1 MSVSN
6 APTPRVTVLRP
17 DVNQSDT
24 ADDNTSVRP
33 RLLIVDDISDNRM
46 ILTRRF
52 QRRGFEV
59 VEAECGLTAIEL
71 IDKESFDLVLLDVMM
86 PGMDGIETLKRIRS
100 GNSASELPVIMV
112 TAKSESTNIVDALE
126 LGANDY
132 VTKPVDFA
140 VALARVNTQIS
151 RKRAVERVALANEE
165 LRKVN
170 EGLERR
176 VEERTSR
183 LIDANQRL
191 KVEIADREESQAR
204 SQYLAYHDSLT
215 GLGNRLLFKEQL
227 EEALKDVS
235 VASHP
240 LAVLFL
246 DLDGFKAVN
255 DTLGHSIGDLLL
267 KSVATK
273 LRDIL
278 PRTDRIARLGG
289 DEFAILQISAAQPG
303 SSIALAEKIIEV
315 VGQPNS
321 IDGHDVTVGASV
333 GIAVA
338 RPGDINTENFLKS
351 ADLAMYSAKSDGRG
365 TYRMFDPEMDAI
377 VQARRLLERDMRT
390 ALAQDGFRLFYQPL
404 VNLQTKKVT
413 AFEALMRWQHPERGM
428 VPPSDF
434 IPVAEEMGLIVQL
447 GEWALRQACAEATEW
462 PDEVCVSVNL
472 SPLQFSKGNLVSS
485 VMSALASA
493 GLPASRLELEITESV
508 LLEKSERNITILN
521 QLRDLGV
528 RISMD
533 DFGTGYS
540 SIGYLRSFP
549 FDKIKIDQSFVRDL
563 LVDEGSLAIVRAI
576 AGLGVS
582 FGMITTAEGV
592 ETEEQMRCL
601 NLEGCIEVQG
611 YLYSRPVPA
620 DEIAGGLASLNNRRL
635 LDLRDGLQTCVEI
648 VHSGTLR
655 GVRKGPASLIET
667 CKLNDVDPLAYH
679 RCLIGQPSNVTIRA
693 PRVGFLFVSV
703 FLE

>member
-24 ADDNTSVRP
+24 ADDSTSVRP
-33 RLLIVDDISDNRM
+33 RLLIVDDISDNRT

-52 QRRGFEV
+52 QRRGFDV

-100 GNSASELPVIMV
+100 RNSASELPVIMV

-462 PDEVCVSVNL
+462 PDGVCVSVNL

-620 DEIAGGLASLNNRRL
+620 DEIAGVLASLNNRRL
-635 LDLRDGLQTCVEI
+635 LDLRD
-648 VHSGTLR
+648 
-655 GVRKGPASLIET
+655 
-667 CKLNDVDPLAYH
+667 
-679 RCLIGQPSNVTIRA
+679 
-693 PRVGFLFVSV
+693 
-703 FLE
+703 

>member
-17 DVNQSDT
+17 DVNQFDA

-33 RLLIVDDISDNRM
+33 RLLIVDDISDNRT

-52 QRRGFEV
+52 QRRGFDV

-100 GNSASELPVIMV
+100 QNSASALPVIMV

-170 EGLERR
+170 EDLERR

-267 KSVATK
+267 KSVAAK

-462 PDEVCVSVNL
+462 PDGICVSVNL
-472 SPLQFSKGNLVSS
+472 SPLQFAKGNLVSS

-620 DEIAGGLASLNNRRL
+620 SEIVGVLASLENRRL
-635 LDLRDGLQTCVEI
+635 LDPRD
-648 VHSGTLR
+648 
-655 GVRKGPASLIET
+655 
-667 CKLNDVDPLAYH
+667 
-679 RCLIGQPSNVTIRA
+679 
-693 PRVGFLFVSV
+693 
-703 FLE
+703 

>member
-6 APTPRVTVLRP
+6 APTPRVTVLQP
-17 DVNQSDT
+17 EVNQSDT
-24 ADDNTSVRP
+24 TGGNASVRP
-33 RLLIVDDISDNRM
+33 RLLIVDDISDNRT

-52 QRRGFEV
+52 QRRGFDV
-59 VEAECGLTAIEL
+59 VEAECGLTALEL
-71 IDKESFDLVLLDVMM
+71 IDKHSFDLVLLDVMM
-86 PGMDGIETLKRIRS
+86 PGIDGIETLRRIRS
-100 GNSASELPVIMV
+100 RNSASALPVIMV
-112 TAKSESTNIVDALE
+112 TAKSESGNIVDALE

-140 VALARVNTQIS
+140 VALARVNTQIG
-151 RKRAVERVALANEE
+151 RKRAEEQVTLVNVELRRANED
-165 LRKVN
+165 
-170 EGLERR
+170 LERR

-191 KVEIADREESQAR
+191 KVEIADREESQAI

-235 VASHP
+235 VAPHP

-303 SSIALAEKIIEV
+303 SSIALAERIIEV
-315 VGQPNS
+315 IGQPCS

-338 RPGDINTENFLKS
+338 HPGDMNTENFLKS

-413 AFEALMRWQHPERGM
+413 VFEALMRWQHPERGM
-428 VPPSDF
+428 VPPSEF

-447 GEWALRQACAEATEW
+447 GEWALRQACAEATKW
-462 PDEVCVSVNL
+462 PDGICVSVNL
-472 SPLQFSKGNLVSS
+472 SPLQFSKGNLVST
-485 VMSALASA
+485 VVSALASA

-508 LLEKSERNITILN
+508 LLEKSERHITILN

-611 YLYSRPVPA
+611 YLYSKPVPA
-620 DEIAGGLASLNNRRL
+620 CQIAGVLENLDDRRL
-635 LDLRDGLQTCVEI
+635 Q
-648 VHSGTLR
+648 
-655 GVRKGPASLIET
+655 K
-667 CKLNDVDPLAYH
+667 DP
-679 RCLIGQPSNVTIRA
+679 RS
-693 PRVGFLFVSV
+693 
-703 FLE
+703 

>member
-6 APTPRVTVLRP
+6 VPTPRVTVLRAE
-17 DVNQSDT
+17 VNQSDM
-24 ADDNTSVRP
+24 ADGNTSVRP
-33 RLLIVDDISDNRM
+33 RLLIVDDISDNRA

-52 QRRGFEV
+52 QRRGFDV

-71 IDKESFDLVLLDVMM
+71 IDRESFDLILLDVMM

-100 GNSASELPVIMV
+100 RNSASALPVIMV
-112 TAKSESTNIVDALE
+112 TAKSESGNIVDALE

-151 RKRAVERVALANEE
+151 RKRAEEQVVSANEE
-165 LRKVN
+165 LRKAN
-170 EGLERR
+170 EDLERR

-191 KVEIADREESQAR
+191 KVEIADREESQAI
-204 SQYLAYHDSLT
+204 SQYLAHHDSLT

-235 VASHP
+235 IAPHP

-267 KSVATK
+267 KLVAAK

-278 PRTDRIARLGG
+278 PQTDRIARLGG
-289 DEFAILQISAAQPG
+289 DEFAILQISATQPG

-338 RPGDINTENFLKS
+338 CPGDMNTENFLKS

-365 TYRMFDPEMDAI
+365 TYRMFDPAMDATI
-377 VQARRLLERDMRT
+377 QARRLLERDMRT
-390 ALAQDGFRLFYQPL
+390 ALAQGGFRLFYQPL
-404 VNLQTKKVT
+404 VNLQTKNVT

-462 PDEVCVSVNL
+462 PNGICVSVNL

-563 LVDEGSLAIVRAI
+563 LVDKGSLAIVRAI

-582 FGMITTAEGV
+582 FGMTTTAEGV

-611 YLYSRPVPA
+611 YLYSEPVPA
-620 DEIAGGLASLNNRRL
+620 N
-635 LDLRDGLQTCVEI
+635 EI
-648 VHSGTLR
+648 VGVLERLARR
-655 GVRKGPASLIET
+655 GR
-667 CKLNDVDPLAYH
+667 N
-679 RCLIGQPSNVTIRA
+679 
-693 PRVGFLFVSV
+693 
-703 FLE
+703 

>member
-1 MSVSN
+1 M
-6 APTPRVTVLRP
+6 LRP
-17 DVNQSDT
+17 EVNPSDT
-24 ADDNTSVRP
+24 ADSNASIRP
-33 RLLIVDDISDNRM
+33 RLLIVDDISDNRT

-52 QRRGFEV
+52 QRHGFDV
-59 VEAECGLTAIEL
+59 VEAESGLTAIEL
-71 IDKESFDLVLLDVMM
+71 VETEAFDTVLLDVMM
-86 PGMDGIETLKRIRS
+86 PEMDGIETLKRIRS
-100 GNSASELPVIMV
+100 QKSASALPVIMV
-112 TAKSESTNIVDALE
+112 TARSESDNIVDALE

-140 VALARVNTQIS
+140 VALARVNTQVS
-151 RKRAVERVALANEE
+151 RKRAEQQVALANKE
-165 LRKVN
+165 LRRAN
-170 EGLERR
+170 EDLERR

-235 VASHP
+235 VTPHP

-255 DTLGHSIGDLLL
+255 DTLGHSFGDLLL

-273 LRDIL
+273 LRDLL
-278 PRTDRIARLGG
+278 PRTDRVARLGG

-303 SSIALAEKIIEV
+303 SSIALAEKIIEIV
-315 VGQPNS
+315 CQQSN

-333 GIAVA
+333 GIAIA
-338 RPGDINTENFLKS
+338 HPGSMSTENFLKS

-377 VQARRLLERDMRT
+377 VQARRILERDMRT
-390 ALAQDGFRLFYQPL
+390 ALVQNRFKLLYQPL

-413 AFEALMRWQHPERGM
+413 AFEALMRWHHPERGM
-428 VPPSDF
+428 VAPSEF
-434 IPVAEEMGLIVQL
+434 IPVAEEIGLIVQL
-447 GEWALRQACAEATEW
+447 GEWALRQACREAMGW
-462 PDEVCVSVNL
+462 PDYISVSVNL
-472 SPLQFSKGNLVSS
+472 SPLQFAKGNLVAT
-485 VMSALASA
+485 VMNALASS

-508 LLEKSERNITILN
+508 LLEKCERNIGILN

-540 SIGYLRSFP
+540 SIGYLRSFQ

-563 LVDEGSLAIVRAI
+563 LVDKGSLAIVRAI

-582 FGMITTAEGV
+582 FGMTTTAEGV

-611 YLYSRPVPA
+611 YLYSKPVPA
-620 DEIAGGLASLNNRRL
+620 EEINGLLESLADR
-635 LDLRDGLQTCVEI
+635 Q
-648 VHSGTLR
+648 SQ
-655 GVRKGPASLIET
+655 K
-667 CKLNDVDPLAYH
+667 K
-679 RCLIGQPSNVTIRA
+679 
-693 PRVGFLFVSV
+693 F
-703 FLE
+703 

>member
-1 MSVSN
+1 MSASN
-6 APTPRVTVLRP
+6 AQTPRITMLRP
-17 DVNQSDT
+17 EVNPSDT
-24 ADDNTSVRP
+24 ADSNASIRP
-33 RLLIVDDISDNRM
+33 RLLIVDDISDNRT

-52 QRRGFEV
+52 QRHGFDV
-59 VEAECGLTAIEL
+59 VEAESGLAAIEL
-71 IDKESFDLVLLDVMM
+71 VETEAFDTVLLDVMM
-86 PGMDGIETLKRIRS
+86 PEMDGIETLKRIRS
-100 GNSASELPVIMV
+100 QRSASALPVIMV
-112 TAKSESTNIVDALE
+112 TARSESDNIVDALE

-140 VALARVNTQIS
+140 VALARVNTQVS
-151 RKRAVERVALANEE
+151 RKRAEQQVASANKELRRANED
-165 LRKVN
+165 
-170 EGLERR
+170 LERR

-235 VASHP
+235 VTPHP

-255 DTLGHSIGDLLL
+255 DTLGHSFGDLLL

-273 LRDIL
+273 LRDLL
-278 PRTDRIARLGG
+278 PRTDRVARLGG

-303 SSIALAEKIIEV
+303 SSIALAEKIIEI
-315 VGQPNS
+315 VGQPSN

-333 GIAVA
+333 GIAIA
-338 RPGDINTENFLKS
+338 HPGSMSTENFLKS

-377 VQARRLLERDMRT
+377 VQARRILERDMRT
-390 ALAQDGFRLFYQPL
+390 ALVQNRFKLLYQPL

-413 AFEALMRWQHPERGM
+413 AFEALMRWHHPERGM
-428 VPPSDF
+428 VAPSEF
-434 IPVAEEMGLIVQL
+434 IPVAEEIGLIVQL
-447 GEWALRQACAEATEW
+447 GEWALRQACREAMGW
-462 PDEVCVSVNL
+462 PDYISVSVNL
-472 SPLQFSKGNLVSS
+472 SPLQFAKGNLVAT
-485 VMSALASA
+485 VMNALASS

-508 LLEKSERNITILN
+508 LLEKCERNIGILN

-540 SIGYLRSFP
+540 SIGYLRSFQ

-563 LVDEGSLAIVRAI
+563 LVDKGSLAIVRAI

-582 FGMITTAEGV
+582 FGMTTTAEGV

-611 YLYSRPVPA
+611 YLYSKPVPA
-620 DEIAGGLASLNNRRL
+620 EEINGLLESLANR
-635 LDLRDGLQTCVEI
+635 QSQKE
-648 VHSGTLR
+648 
-655 GVRKGPASLIET
+655 
-667 CKLNDVDPLAYH
+667 
-679 RCLIGQPSNVTIRA
+679 
-693 PRVGFLFVSV
+693 F
-703 FLE
+703 

>member
-1 MSVSN
+1 MA
-6 APTPRVTVLRP
+6 APQPIPQGVTLLRP
-17 DVNQSDT
+17 DAEASET
-24 ADDNTSVRP
+24 AEIKGNPSP
-33 RLLIVDDISDNRM
+33 RLLIVDDISDNRT

-59 VEAECGLTAIEL
+59 VEADSGYVAIEL
-71 IDKESFDLVLLDVMM
+71 ISRELFDLVLLDVMM
-86 PGMDGIETLKRIRS
+86 PGIDGIETLKRIRS
-100 GNSASELPVIMV
+100 QKSASALPVIMV
-112 TAKSESTNIVDALE
+112 TAKAESDNIVDALE

-151 RKRAVERVALANEE
+151 RKRAEQQVALANEE
-165 LRKVN
+165 LRKAN
-170 EGLERR
+170 EDLERR

-183 LIDANQRL
+183 LVDANQRL
-191 KVEIADREESQAR
+191 KVEIADRQESQAR

-235 VASHP
+235 VTPHP
-240 LAVLFL
+240 LAVIFL

-255 DTLGHSIGDLLL
+255 DTLGHSVGDLLL

-289 DEFAILQISAAQPG
+289 DEFAILQISATQPG
-303 SSIALAEKIIEV
+303 SSIALAEKIIEII
-315 VGQPNS
+315 GQPCS

-333 GIAVA
+333 GIAVSH
-338 RPGDINTENFLKS
+338 PGKMNTENFLKS

-377 VQARRLLERDMRT
+377 VQARRILERDMRT
-390 ALAQDGFRLFYQPL
+390 ALAQDDFRLFYQPL
-404 VNLQTKKVT
+404 VNLQTRRVT
-413 AFEALMRWQHPERGM
+413 AFEALMRWQHPVRGG
-428 VPPSDF
+428 VPPAEF

-447 GEWALRQACAEATEW
+447 GEWALRQACAEAVGW
-462 PDEVCVSVNL
+462 PDGICVSVNL
-472 SPLQFSKGNLVSS
+472 SPLQFAKGNLVST
-485 VMSALASA
+485 VVSALASS
-493 GLPASRLELEITESV
+493 GLPASRLELEITETV
-508 LLEKSERNITILN
+508 LLEKSDRNILILN
-521 QLRDLGV
+521 QLRKLGV

-563 LVDEGSLAIVRAI
+563 MVDEGSLAIVRAI

-582 FGMITTAEGV
+582 FGMTTTAEGV

-611 YLYSRPVPA
+611 YLYSKPVPA
-620 DEIAGGLASLNNRRL
+620 NEIIELLESLAS
-635 LDLRDGLQTCVEI
+635 
-648 VHSGTLR
+648 
-655 GVRKGPASLIET
+655 
-667 CKLNDVDPLAYH
+667 
-679 RCLIGQPSNVTIRA
+679 RA
-693 PRVGFLFVSV
+693 AKNFLS
-703 FLE
+703 

>member
-1 MSVSN
+1 
-6 APTPRVTVLRP
+6 
-17 DVNQSDT
+17 
-24 ADDNTSVRP
+24 
-33 RLLIVDDISDNRM
+33 
-46 ILTRRF
+46 LTRRF
-52 QRRGFEV
+52 ERRGFEI
-59 VEAECGLTAIEL
+59 VEAEGGLAAIEL
-71 IDKESFDLVLLDVMM
+71 IDEQSFDLVLLDVMM
-86 PGMDGIETLKRIRS
+86 PGIDGIETLRRIRS
-100 GNSASELPVIMV
+100 RKSASMLPVIMV
-112 TAKSESTNIVDALE
+112 TAKSESDNIVDALE

-151 RKRAVERVALANEE
+151 RRRAEQEVAAANEE
-165 LRKVN
+165 LRKAN
-170 EGLERR
+170 EDLERR
-176 VEERTSR
+176 VEERTRR

-227 EEALKDVS
+227 EEALKDLS
-235 VASHP
+235 VTPHP

-255 DTLGHSIGDLLL
+255 DTLGHSIGDSLL
-267 KSVATK
+267 KSVAIK
-273 LRDIL
+273 LRDLL

-289 DEFAILQISAAQPG
+289 DEFAILQISASQPA
-303 SSIALAEKIIEV
+303 SSIALAEKIIEI
-315 VGQPNS
+315 VGHPCS
-321 IDGHDVTVGASV
+321 IEGHDVTVGASV

-338 RPGDINTENFLKS
+338 HPGEMNAEGFLKS

-365 TYRMFDPEMDAI
+365 TYRMFDPEMDAV
-377 VQARRLLERDMRT
+377 VQTRRLLERDMRT

-413 AFEALMRWQHPERGM
+413 TFEALMRWEHPERGNIR
-428 VPPSDF
+428 PSEF

-447 GEWALRQACAEATEW
+447 GEWALREACAEAVGW
-462 PDEVCVSVNL
+462 PDGICVSVNL
-472 SPLQFSKGNLVSS
+472 SPLQFAKGNLVST
-485 VMSALASA
+485 VMSALASL
-493 GLPASRLELEITESV
+493 GLPASRRELEITESI
-508 LLEKSERNITILN
+508 LLEKSERNLAILN
-521 QLRDLGV
+521 QLREFGV

-582 FGMITTAEGV
+582 FGMTTTAEGV
-592 ETEEQMRCL
+592 ETEEQMRRL

-611 YLYSRPVPA
+611 FLFSKPVPA
-620 DEIAGGLASLNNRRL
+620 NEIIKLLGSLAER
-635 LDLRDGLQTCVEI
+635 E
-648 VHSGTLR
+648 
-655 GVRKGPASLIET
+655 
-667 CKLNDVDPLAYH
+667 
-679 RCLIGQPSNVTIRA
+679 
-693 PRVGFLFVSV
+693 
-703 FLE
+703 

>member
-1 MSVSN
+1 MFVSN
-6 APTPRVTVLRP
+6 APTPRVTVLRS

-33 RLLIVDDISDNRM
+33 RLLIVDDISDNRT

-52 QRRGFEV
+52 QRRGFDV

-71 IDKESFDLVLLDVMM
+71 IHKESFDLVLLDVMM

-100 GNSASELPVIMV
+100 QNSASALPVIMV

-170 EGLERR
+170 EDLERR

-227 EEALKDVS
+227 EEALRDVS

-338 RPGDINTENFLKS
+338 RPGDMNTENFLKS

-462 PDEVCVSVNL
+462 PDGICVSVNL

-508 LLEKSERNITILN
+508 LLEKSDRNITILN

-620 DEIAGGLASLNNRRL
+620 DEIVGVLASLDNRRL
-635 LDLRDGLQTCVEI
+635 LDP
-648 VHSGTLR
+648 R
-655 GVRKGPASLIET
+655 G
-667 CKLNDVDPLAYH
+667 
-679 RCLIGQPSNVTIRA
+679 
-693 PRVGFLFVSV
+693 
-703 FLE
+703 

>member
-1 MSVSN
+1 MF
-6 APTPRVTVLRP
+6 APNSLSQGVTLPRP
-17 DVNQSDT
+17 EIEASDA
-24 ADDNTSVRP
+24 ADKNGNPRP
-33 RLLIVDDISDNRM
+33 RILIVDDISDNRT

-52 QRRGFEV
+52 QRRGFDV
-59 VEAECGLTAIEL
+59 VEADNGLTAIEL
-71 IDKESFDLVLLDVMM
+71 IAQGPFDLVLLDVMM
-86 PGMDGIETLKRIRS
+86 PGIDGIETLKRIRDQRS
-100 GNSASELPVIMV
+100 PSALPVIMV

-151 RKRAVERVALANEE
+151 RKRAEQQVARVNDE
-165 LRKVN
+165 LRKAN
-170 EGLERR
+170 EDLERR
-176 VEERTSR
+176 VEERTRR

-204 SQYLAYHDSLT
+204 SQYLACHDSLT

-235 VASHP
+235 VTPHP

-255 DTLGHSIGDLLL
+255 DTLGHSVGDLLL
-267 KSVATK
+267 KSVAAK

-289 DEFAILQISAAQPG
+289 DEFAILQMSAAQPA
-303 SSIALAEKIIEV
+303 SSIALAEKIIEII
-315 VGQPNS
+315 GQPCS
-321 IDGHDVTVGASV
+321 VDGHDVTVGASV
-333 GIAVA
+333 GVAVA
-338 RPGDINTENFLKS
+338 HPGDMNTETFLKS

-365 TYRMFDPEMDAI
+365 TYRMFDPEMDAV
-377 VQARRLLERDMRT
+377 VQTRRLLERDMRT
-390 ALAQDGFRLFYQPL
+390 ALAQDGFRLYYQPL

-413 AFEALMRWQHPERGM
+413 AFEALMRWEHPARGA
-428 VPPSDF
+428 VPPSEF

-447 GEWALRQACAEATEW
+447 GEWALRQACAEAMEW
-462 PDEVCVSVNL
+462 PGDICISVNL
-472 SPLQFSKGNLVSS
+472 SPLQFSKGNLVST
-485 VMSALASA
+485 VVSALASS
-493 GLPASRLELEITESV
+493 GLSAARLELEITESV
-508 LLEKSERNITILN
+508 LLEKSERNIAILN

-540 SIGYLRSFP
+540 SIGYLRSFQ

-582 FGMITTAEGV
+582 FGMTTTAEGV

-611 YLYSRPVPA
+611 YLYSKPVPA
-620 DEIAGGLASLNNRRL
+620 HEINDLLTSLADRRPQPG
-635 LDLRDGLQTCVEI
+635 DQ
-648 VHSGTLR
+648 
-655 GVRKGPASLIET
+655 
-667 CKLNDVDPLAYH
+667 H
-679 RCLIGQPSNVTIRA
+679 R
-693 PRVGFLFVSV
+693 
-703 FLE
+703 

>member
-1 MSVSN
+1 MS
-6 APTPRVTVLRP
+6 APNSLMQGVTLLRP
-17 DVNQSDT
+17 EIGDPDAVEKNGAQ
-24 ADDNTSVRP
+24 RP
-33 RLLIVDDISDNRM
+33 RILIVDDISDNRAV
-46 ILTRRF
+46 LTRRF
-52 QRRGFEV
+52 QRRGFDV
-59 VEAECGLTAIEL
+59 VESDNGLTAIEL
-71 IDKESFDLVLLDVMM
+71 IDKDPFDLVLLDVMM
-86 PGMDGIETLKRIRS
+86 PGIDGIETLKRIRS
-100 GNSASELPVIMV
+100 QRSASALPVIMV
-112 TAKSESTNIVDALE
+112 TAKSESANIVDALE

-151 RKRAVERVALANEE
+151 RKRAEQAVARVNDE
-165 LRKVN
+165 LRKAN
-170 EGLERR
+170 EDLERR

-235 VASHP
+235 VTPHP

-255 DTLGHSIGDLLL
+255 DTLGHSVGDLLL
-267 KSVATK
+267 KSVAAK

-289 DEFAILQISAAQPG
+289 DEFAILQMSVAQPA
-303 SSIALAEKIIEV
+303 SSIALAEKIIEI
-315 VGQPNS
+315 VGQPCS
-321 IDGHDVTVGASV
+321 VDGHDVTVGASV
-333 GIAVA
+333 GVAVA
-338 RPGDINTENFLKS
+338 HPGDVNTETFLKS
-351 ADLAMYSAKSDGRG
+351 ADLAMYSAKADGRG

-377 VQARRLLERDMRT
+377 VQTRRLLERDMRT
-390 ALAQDGFRLFYQPL
+390 ALAQDCFRLYYQPL

-413 AFEALMRWQHPERGM
+413 AFEALMRWEHPERGA
-428 VPPSDF
+428 VPPAEF

-447 GEWALRQACAEATEW
+447 GEWALRQACAEAMEW
-462 PDEVCVSVNL
+462 PDGICISVNL
-472 SPLQFSKGNLVSS
+472 SPLQFSKGNLVST
-485 VMSALASA
+485 VLSALASS
-493 GLPASRLELEITESV
+493 GLPASRLELEITETV
-508 LLEKSERNITILN
+508 LLEKSERNIAILN

-540 SIGYLRSFP
+540 SIGYLRSFQ

-582 FGMITTAEGV
+582 FGMTTTAEGV

-611 YLYSRPVPA
+611 YLYSKPVPA
-620 DEIAGGLASLNNRRL
+620 HEINALLASLTNRRL
-635 LDLRDGLQTCVEI
+635 QLGD
-648 VHSGTLR
+648 
-655 GVRKGPASLIET
+655 
-667 CKLNDVDPLAYH
+667 H
-679 RCLIGQPSNVTIRA
+679 RP
-693 PRVGFLFVSV
+693 
-703 FLE
+703 

>member
-1 MSVSN
+1 MF
-6 APTPRVTVLRP
+6 APNSLSQGVTLPRP
-17 DVNQSDT
+17 EIEASDA
-24 ADDNTSVRP
+24 ADKNGNPRP
-33 RLLIVDDISDNRM
+33 RILIVDDISDNRT

-52 QRRGFEV
+52 QRRGFDV
-59 VEAECGLTAIEL
+59 VEADNGLTAIEL
-71 IDKESFDLVLLDVMM
+71 IAQGPFDLVLLDVMM
-86 PGMDGIETLKRIRS
+86 PGIDGIETLKRIRDQRS
-100 GNSASELPVIMV
+100 PSALPVIMV

-151 RKRAVERVALANEE
+151 RKRAEQQVARVNDE
-165 LRKVN
+165 LRKAN
-170 EGLERR
+170 EDLERR
-176 VEERTSR
+176 VEERTRR

-235 VASHP
+235 VTPHP

-255 DTLGHSIGDLLL
+255 DTLGHSVGDLLL
-267 KSVATK
+267 KSVAAK

-289 DEFAILQISAAQPG
+289 DEFAILQMSAAQPA
-303 SSIALAEKIIEV
+303 SSIALAEKIIEII
-315 VGQPNS
+315 GQPCS
-321 IDGHDVTVGASV
+321 VDGHDVTVGASV
-333 GIAVA
+333 GVAVA
-338 RPGDINTENFLKS
+338 HPGDMNTETFLKS

-365 TYRMFDPEMDAI
+365 TYRMFDPEMDAV
-377 VQARRLLERDMRT
+377 VQTRRLLERDMRT
-390 ALAQDGFRLFYQPL
+390 ALAQDGFRLYYQPL

-413 AFEALMRWQHPERGM
+413 AFEALMRWEHPARGA
-428 VPPSDF
+428 VPPSEF

-447 GEWALRQACAEATEW
+447 GEWALRQACAEAMEW
-462 PDEVCVSVNL
+462 PGDICISVNL
-472 SPLQFSKGNLVSS
+472 SPLQFSKGNLVST
-485 VMSALASA
+485 VVSALASS
-493 GLPASRLELEITESV
+493 GLSAARLELEITESV
-508 LLEKSERNITILN
+508 LLEKSERNIAILN

-540 SIGYLRSFP
+540 SIGYLRSFQ

-582 FGMITTAEGV
+582 FGMTTTAEGV

-611 YLYSRPVPA
+611 YLYSKPVPA
-620 DEIAGGLASLNNRRL
+620 HEINDLLTSLADRRPQPG
-635 LDLRDGLQTCVEI
+635 DQ
-648 VHSGTLR
+648 
-655 GVRKGPASLIET
+655 
-667 CKLNDVDPLAYH
+667 H
-679 RCLIGQPSNVTIRA
+679 R
-693 PRVGFLFVSV
+693 
-703 FLE
+703 

>member
-1 MSVSN
+1 M
-6 APTPRVTVLRP
+6 LRP
-17 DVNQSDT
+17 EVTRPDA
-24 ADDNTSVRP
+24 ADGSAKPCP
-33 RLLIVDDISDNRM
+33 RLLIVDDISDNRT

-52 QRRGFEV
+52 QRRGFDV
-59 VEAECGLTAIEL
+59 VEADSGFTAIDL
-71 IDKESFDLVLLDVMM
+71 IGSESFDLVLLDVMM
-86 PGMDGIETLKRIRS
+86 PGIDGIETLKRIRAHK
-100 GNSASELPVIMV
+100 SASELPVIMV
-112 TAKSESTNIVDALE
+112 TAKSESENIVDALE

-151 RKRAVERVALANEE
+151 RKLAEQQVAAANEE
-165 LRKVN
+165 LRKAN
-170 EGLERR
+170 EDLERR

-227 EEALKDVS
+227 EEALTEVS
-235 VASHP
+235 TTPHP

-255 DTLGHSIGDLLL
+255 DTLGHSIGDMLL
-267 KSVATK
+267 KSVAVK
-273 LRDIL
+273 LRDLL

-289 DEFAILQISAAQPG
+289 DEFAILQISAAQPN
-303 SSIALAEKIIEV
+303 SAIALAEKIIEI
-315 VGQPNS
+315 VGQPSN
-321 IDGHDVTVGASV
+321 IEGHDVTVGASV
-333 GIAVA
+333 GIAIA
-338 RPGDINTENFLKS
+338 QPGDMNTENFLKS

-365 TYRMFDPEMDAI
+365 TYRMFDPEMDAV
-377 VQARRLLERDMRT
+377 VQARRGLERDMRT

-404 VNLQTKKVT
+404 VNLQSKKVT
-413 AFEALMRWQHPERGM
+413 AFEALMRWHHPERGQ
-428 VPPSDF
+428 VPPAEF

-447 GEWALRQACAEATEW
+447 GEWALRQACEEAIGW
-462 PDEVCVSVNL
+462 PDDICVSVNL
-472 SPLQFSKGNLVSS
+472 SPLQFSKGNLVGT

-493 GLPASRLELEITESV
+493 GLPAARLELEITESV
-508 LLEKSERNITILN
+508 LLEKSERNINMLN

-582 FGMITTAEGV
+582 FGMTTTAEGV

-601 NLEGCIEVQG
+601 NLEGCIEVRG
-611 YLYSRPVPA
+611 YLYSKPVPA
-620 DEIAGGLASLNNRRL
+620 DEIIGLLASLNERRSRL
-635 LDLRDGLQTCVEI
+635 KD
-648 VHSGTLR
+648 
-655 GVRKGPASLIET
+655 A
-667 CKLNDVDPLAYH
+667 
-679 RCLIGQPSNVTIRA
+679 QPK
-693 PRVGFLFVSV
+693 
-703 FLE
+703 